1 MNKIGFRGFFKSK
14 LIFLL
19 GLNEVLPNKRY
30 FKWLET
36 WDSWHKKLVKNWSFL
51 QIRKRVQRTL
61 MLLDAL
67 GIPFESIDITKPEKI
82 DDRNFMKENA
92 KKEGSTKP
100 PLPPQFFY
108 NDEYLG
114 VKNLNE
120 FFY

>member
-1 MNKIGFRGFFKSK
+1 
-14 LIFLL
+14 
-19 GLNEVLPNKRY
+19 
-30 FKWLET
+30 
-36 WDSWHKKLVKNWSFL
+36 
-51 QIRKRVQRTL
+51 

-120 FFY
+120 FFLLDDLISGLWGVWGKHWNWQYHRIPTTYTKFSGESVAFAFYYFLKKRNI